1 MNFKILS
8 SVILGF
14 ILLSTISLSHRD
26 TALFRILS
34 KHIPLNTNDE
44 LKQLSVDLRKPDK
57 FVENSSITINL
68 KVLEALNQNPSSGLP
83 YTAKGLKYLYQG
95 DYEKAKTLLKV
106 AQSRNPRSDNAAA
119 YLFSIYLTQADY
131 HLALEQLDILFRI
144 NPTRSK
150 QYSEWVSGI
159 FSLPDGKTAVYKSLK
174 NQPKWAHRFILNE
187 IQNPKNLTS
196 TVELVIYW
204 SKYYKI
210 QKRFDFLSNNLAKKL
225 RGTNNLQLLRKLKT
239 RVIDNNHSKN
249 TIIYNDNFLPQGISG
264 ELGWSYIPSSR
275 TYAEPN
281 VKGGLDVRYTG
292 QKEVVLASQLFWL
305 PVLEHNLL
313 EVRYD
318 INREFYD
325 SIFKVKV
332 SCYEPNKLI
341 LTINLTMTD
350 QKNSDSLTNDAVSIA
365 SEEFENITEC
375 KAYNIELVA
384 SPSQFVRDAKVHIKS
399 ISITNI
405 KN

>member
-1 MNFKILS
+1 
-8 SVILGF
+8 
-14 ILLSTISLSHRD
+14 
-26 TALFRILS
+26 
-34 KHIPLNTNDE
+34 
-44 LKQLSVDLRKPDK
+44 
-57 FVENSSITINL
+57 
-68 KVLEALNQNPSSGLP
+68 LE
-83 YTAKGLKYLYQG
+83 T
-95 DYEKAKTLLKV
+95 
-106 AQSRNPRSDNAAA
+106 
-119 YLFSIYLTQADY
+119 
-131 HLALEQLDILFRI
+131 
-144 NPTRSK
+144 
-150 QYSEWVSGI
+150 
-159 FSLPDGKTAVYKSLK
+159 
-174 NQPKWAHRFILNE
+174 
-187 IQNPKNLTS
+187 
-196 TVELVIYW
+196 
-204 SKYYKI
+204 
-210 QKRFDFLSNNLAKKL
+210 
-225 RGTNNLQLLRKLKT
+225 
-239 RVIDNNHSKN
+239 KN